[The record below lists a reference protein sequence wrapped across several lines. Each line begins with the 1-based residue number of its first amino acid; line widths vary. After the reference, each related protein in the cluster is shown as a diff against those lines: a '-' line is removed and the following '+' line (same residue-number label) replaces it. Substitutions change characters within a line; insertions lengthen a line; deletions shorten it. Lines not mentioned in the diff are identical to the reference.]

1 MTASNGPAKSNS
13 EPRNAIAF
21 DTPAPV
27 DGKGVGETGSSS
39 FMVSL
44 AARPGSMKLRDGLT
58 SGSHRWQDD
67 LPPDL
72 NFRYLADALGLSEM
86 LYIG

>member
-1 MTASNGPAKSNS
+1 MS

-39 FMVSL
+39 FTASR
-44 AARPGSMKLRDGLT
+44 AARPGAMKLRDGSDPPLT
-58 SGSHRWQDD
+58 GGQKQWPTDSNS
-67 LPPDL
+67 
-72 NFRYLADALGLSEM
+72 RYLADALGRLKARPS
-86 LYIG
+86 